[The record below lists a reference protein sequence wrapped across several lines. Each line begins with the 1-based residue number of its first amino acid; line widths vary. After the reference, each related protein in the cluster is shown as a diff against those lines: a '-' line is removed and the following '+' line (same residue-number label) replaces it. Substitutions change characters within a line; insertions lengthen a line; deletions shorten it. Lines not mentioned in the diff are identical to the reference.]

1 MDYYCYSYSGVV
13 MMLAAPRIENVVVA
27 VAVIVV
33 GLVAVERRML

>member
-1 MDYYCYSYSGVV
+1 